1 MLGYIFPSGNGVGV
15 PGERDPSNV
24 DPSSDDRFGCHHSDD
39 SESANSQAGNIIG
52 DGLLKLLDAGG
63 AKPEPILVGRYVL
76 PNGALIIGLAA
87 GVICYWGATWLKH
100 VGGYDDSLDVWGVHG
115 IGGITG
121 ALLTG
126 VFAVSAVGGDTA
138 KGLIDGNATQVIVQA
153 KGVLCTL
160 VWSGAVTF
168 VLLKLLDLMVG
179 IRVDRDTE
187 REGLDLAIHGE
198 TVA

>member
-1 MLGYIFPSGNGVGV
+1 MHGVG
-15 PGERDPSNV
+15 G
-24 DPSSDDRFGCHHSDD
+24 
-39 SESANSQAGNIIG
+39 II
-52 DGLLKLLDAGG
+52 
-63 AKPEPILVGRYVL
+63 
-76 PNGALIIGLAA
+76 
-87 GVICYWGATWLKH
+87 
-100 VGGYDDSLDVWGVHG
+100 
-115 IGGITG
+115 G

-138 KGLIDGNATQVIVQA
+138 KGLIDGNAAQVIVQA